1 MSTLFDIDA
10 SKFPALNALLD
21 QISTAIE
28 LDPNASV
35 TLLEE
40 AISLSLPMNDPA
52 LLSTLYSN
60 LGSCNVV
67 LHNPASVRN
76 YEAALDAAENAHRP
90 DLKVDALHG
99 LGRTFLVF
107 GEVNTSLEYCE
118 KALQLGRELGETSK
132 LPKILL
138 TLGLVFG
145 QTRQYERS
153 IALSREA
160 AECAASLCDMRF
172 HAHALNNW
180 SDGLTSWF
188 LSLREETG
196 ASRTELLDEAISH
209 ARISLQIV
217 RLNGFI
223 RLELLVA
230 ETLAHA
236 MEQKGNYVEA
246 VTQLEDTLKR
256 LQGHG
261 FVKEVLDIHLRLG
274 ALLFRLGRV
283 QDGIDELNATHAAAL
298 TLGNYPHLAD
308 LLKDLCD
315 ANETVGHFSAAL
327 VCMKEYH
334 VAVLKQMDHR
344 SQMSA
349 QIYAAKM
356 DLELAQKEVDAH
368 KNRVSQLENFNRS
381 LAMQA
386 YEDALTGLPNRRA
399 LEESMALRVV
409 ETNIDFAFIMCDI
422 DFFKKVNDN
431 FSHLIGDDVL
441 RQVGVLLLACLRS
454 NDMAARIGGEEFAL
468 VLDHCKPEKLIETCN
483 RIRKIIE
490 DHSWNE
496 VAKGLRITMSFGVT
510 RHHDGDTLKS
520 LMVRADDALYRAKHN
535 GRNRVEYAQ
544 WE

>member
-1 MSTLFDIDA
+1 MFTIFDVDA
-10 SKFPALNALLD
+10 IKFPRLSALLGK
-21 QISTAIE
+21 ISTAIE
-28 LDPNASV
+28 LDPSASV
-35 TLLEE
+35 ALLDE
-40 AISLSLPMNDPA
+40 AISLTLPLNDFA
-52 LLSTLYSN
+52 LLSALYSS

-67 LHNPASVRN
+67 LHNPLAIRN
-76 YEAALDAAENAHRP
+76 YEAALDMAENAHRP

-107 GEVNTSLEYCE
+107 GEVNTSLEYGE
-118 KALQLGRELGETSK
+118 KALQLARELDEVGK

-145 QTRQYERS
+145 NTRQYERHV
-153 IALSREA
+153 AMSREA
-160 AECAASLCDMRF
+160 ALCAASLDDTRF

-180 SDGLTSWF
+180 ADGLTSWF
-188 LSLREETG
+188 LALHEETG
-196 ASRTELLDEAISH
+196 VSRTELLDEAIMH
-209 ARISLQIV
+209 ARTSLQLV
-217 RLNGFI
+217 RQNGFI
-223 RLELLVA
+223 RLELLAA

-246 VTQLEDTLKR
+246 ITHLEDTLQR

-283 QDGIDELNATHAAAL
+283 QDGIDELTATHLAA
-298 TLGNYPHLAD
+298 TQLGNYPHLAD

-315 ANETVGHFSAAL
+315 ANEIIGDFSTAL
-327 VCMKEYH
+327 NCMREYH
-334 VAVLKQMDHR
+334 LVVLKQMDYR
-344 SQMSA
+344 SQISA

-356 DLELAQKEVDAH
+356 DLERAQKEVEAH
-368 KNRVSQLENFNRS
+368 KNRVDQLENFNRS

-386 YEDALTGLPNRRA
+386 NEDPLTGLPNRRA
-399 LEESMALRVV
+399 LDESMTLRL
-409 ETNIDFAFIMCDI
+409 TAANIDFAFIMCDI

-441 RQVGVLLLACLRS
+441 RQIGILLAACLRS

-468 VLDHCKPEKLIETCN
+468 VLDHCKHERLIETCN
-483 RIRKIIE
+483 RIRKIVE
-490 DHSWNE
+490 KYPWEN

-510 RHHDGDTLKS
+510 SYHEGDTLKS
-520 LMVRADDALYRAKHN
+520 LMIRADDALYRAKRN
-535 GRNRVEYAQ
+535 GRNRVERS
-544 WE
+544 